1 MVPNLWQENWTLL
14 IINQTQI
21 MLSEMKLCIT
31 QVLKPCLFDWNDAC
45 ILITGHITVV
55 TDPSAEVA
63 FKNCAPFIKCF
74 TKING
79 ETIDYAEDLDLVMP
93 LYNLIEYSSN
103 YSDTT
108 GSLWFYSKDEAANF
122 NNDFVKI
129 DNFKSFK

>member
-1 MVPNLWQENWTLL
+1 MVPNLWQENETLL
-14 IINQTQI
+14 ITNQTQI

-31 QVLKPCLFDWNDAC
+31 QVLKSYLFDCNDAC
-45 ILITGHITVV
+45 VLIRGHITVV
-55 TDPSAEVA
+55 ADPSAEVA
-63 FKNCAPFIKCF
+63 FKNCAPFIKHV
-74 TKING
+74 TKINW
-79 ETIDYAEDLDLVMP
+79 ETTDYAEDLDLIML

-108 GSLWFYSKDEAANF
+108 GSLWFCSKDEAANF